1 MRLTTSDAYGGGSAR
16 ASDGVSLRH
25 RASELRR
32 GARGPRE
39 EVAQDVRGEAP
50 DDGLRLRAAGLAE
63 HGKISSIRQTFG
75 KDSFAKLLAKFR
87 EFAKLLN

>member
-50 DDGLRLRAAGLAE
+50 DDGLRLRAAGL
-63 HGKISSIRQTFG
+63 IRHASVQVEERASPHVTA
-75 KDSFAKLLAKFR
+75 DRELAPW
-87 EFAKLLN
+87 